1 MAFSLLALV
10 PVNVSFSK
18 LVDSIV
24 CEMHKE
30 IVHIVPIRPNVCF
43 CAKTGES
50 HLVQVNAKWVDTVK
64 KNVQPEIVLQIF
76 DDVGS
81 VDILLHHIP
90 CGTSDGLVVVSWMA
104 FKRVV
109 RLAVETDVEDFLD
122 IPGYENTFA
131 LTHTIRLHNV
141 GYLFFAVLIV
151 IVGEVIS

>member
-1 MAFSLLALV
+1 M
-10 PVNVSFSK
+10 
-18 LVDSIV
+18 
-24 CEMHKE
+24 
-30 IVHIVPIRPNVCF
+30 PIRPNVCF

-50 HLVQVNAKWVDTVK
+50 HLVQVNAKWIDTVK

-109 RLAVETDVEDFLD
+109 RLAVETDV
-122 IPGYENTFA
+122 
-131 LTHTIRLHNV
+131 
-141 GYLFFAVLIV
+141 
-151 IVGEVIS
+151 